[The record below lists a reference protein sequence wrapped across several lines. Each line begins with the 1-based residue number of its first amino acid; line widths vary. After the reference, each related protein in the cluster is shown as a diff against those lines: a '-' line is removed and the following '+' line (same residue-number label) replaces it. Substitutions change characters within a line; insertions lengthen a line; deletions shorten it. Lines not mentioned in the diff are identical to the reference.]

1 MPHTFSFQETL
12 PKLPVPDLKE
22 TCAIYLQ
29 SLVPL
34 LSPAQFEETE
44 KIVREFESS
53 ALAHSLQQRLLDIE
67 KSSTYNW
74 LEETFWIKKAYL
86 EWRNCLMVNSNWYTL
101 GKDDI
106 THPKVLLETPL
117 NAVKS
122 GEFTHYQIRRAAHL
136 IVGGVE
142 YKNIIQSGTLPIE
155 MLRGN
160 QAQCMHQYRRIFGVT
175 RIPMPHCDSVL
186 QHDPSKYSHITVLVR
201 DQVFRLDTC
210 DGQVLKTVDAIEK
223 ELLDIVGYVQ
233 HLKTPEAPISLLTSW
248 HRDSWAVARNHLLA
262 LDPSN
267 RESTDII
274 EQSLFTV
281 SLDDH
286 TQGNDLSLQAKTI
299 MCGHQGIGNG
309 HNRWYDKCINLVI
322 ENNGKCAISG
332 EHSPLDALTAS
343 YVLDHMLKE
352 PCPGPLNPQV
362 VKGALSNVHHLKWK
376 IDATLEKALVEA
388 QTVADVVAAD
398 SDVGVLIFNDY
409 GSSWVKKNA
418 RIPPDAFYQMAIQL
432 AYYRSHRR
440 FTATYES
447 SSTRKYSHGRTETIR
462 SCTTDSI
469 RFVEAMENKNAENSI
484 KYNLLV
490 KAANTH
496 RDNSIRASD
505 GHGCDRHLLAL
516 SLLNADH
523 EMLSEDGQMKKV
535 LVHPIFKD
543 PSFSQSQQWLLSTSS
558 LHAGVRLMGSGFGAV
573 YPDGYGINYMP
584 DSHVVKFGIE
594 SKCNAKSLSTAN
606 FMKNLTCALRDM
618 RDMCDQNSKEMVK
631 ANL

>member
-1 MPHTFSFQETL
+1 MPYAFHFQKTIPRL
-12 PKLPVPDLKE
+12 PKHVLS
-22 TCAIYLQ
+22 TY

-34 LSPAQFEETE
+34 LSPDKFKETE

-67 KSSTYNW
+67 KNSTYNW
-74 LEETFWIKKAYL
+74 LEETFWLKKAYI
-86 EWRNCLMVNSNWYTL
+86 EWKACLMVNSNCYTL

-136 IVGGVE
+136 ILRGVDFN
-142 YKNIIQSGTLPIE
+142 NIIQRGTLPIE

-160 QAQCMHQYRRIFGVT
+160 QVQCMHQYRRIFGVT
-175 RIPMPHCDSVL
+175 RIPMPHCDSIL

-201 DQVFRLDTC
+201 DQVFILDTC

-248 HRDSWAVARNHLLA
+248 NRDSWAVARNHLLA

-286 TQGNDLSLQAKTI
+286 TQGNDLSLQAKTT

-322 ENNGKCAISG
+322 ENNGKCSLSE
-332 EHSPLDALTAS
+332 EHSPLDLLATS
-343 YVLDHMLKE
+343 HFLDHLIKE
-352 PCPGPLNPQV
+352 PCPGPFNPQV
-362 VKGALSNVHHLKWK
+362 VKGTPSNVHHLRWK
-376 IDATLEKALVEA
+376 IDAIIEKALEEA
-388 QTVADVVAAD
+388 QIAADVVATN
-398 SDVGVLIFNDY
+398 SDVGVLIFDDF
-409 GSSWVKKNA
+409 GSSWVKNNA
-418 RIPPDAFYQMAIQL
+418 RVLPDAFYQMAIQL
-432 AYYRSHRR
+432 AYYRSHDKQ
-440 FTATYES
+440 TAVYES
-447 SSTRKYSHGRTETIR
+447 ASTRKYLHGRTETIR
-462 SCTTDSI
+462 SFTSDSK
-469 RFVEAMENKNAENSI
+469 RFVEAMQDKNIENST
-484 KYNLLV
+484 KYSLLV

-496 RDNSIRASD
+496 EEYSIRASN

-516 SLLNADH
+516 YTLNSDH
-523 EMLSEDGQMKKV
+523 KMMSEDGQMKEV
-535 LVHPIFKD
+535 QLHSIFKY
-543 PSFSQSQQWLLSTSS
+543 PSFSQSQQWLLTTSS

-573 YPDGYGINYMP
+573 HPDGYAINYMP

-594 SKCNAKSLSTAN
+594 SKFTSKSSSTADL
-606 FMKNLTCALRDM
+606 MKNMTNALRDM
-618 RDMCDQNSKEMVK
+618 REICDQSSKEMVK
-631 ANL
+631 AKL